1 MEVKILL
8 LGASGKLGIYLTNQ
22 INNLNIN
29 LSTPTHKECPI
40 ENYDILYNTI
50 KNEKPNII
58 IHAAGYVNTEGCEND
73 KQLCL
78 DSNVLGTFNVAK
90 ICRLLNIKLVFI
102 SSEYV
107 FGGDEDEYTIDSKVN
122 PKNTYGISK
131 ACGEF
136 IVKTL
141 DNYLV
146 IRAPF
151 IRDKKF
157 PYEYAFKDQFTSRQ
171 YVHQIIDKII
181 DLSLSNKIGIKHIVG
196 KYQSVYNLAKQSK
209 SDVKPINTPEKLK
222 NILPMNLNLK

>member
-1 MEVKILL
+1 MENKILL
-8 LGASGKLGIYLTNQ
+8 LGATGKLGVHLVNQ
-22 INNLNIN
+22 INHLKIN
-29 LSTPTHKECPI
+29 LLTPTHKECPI
-40 ENYDILYNTI
+40 ENYNTLYNTI

-78 DSNVLGTFNVAK
+78 DSNVLGTFNIAK

-107 FGGDEDEYTIDSKVN
+107 FGGDEDEYTISSKVN

-157 PYEYAFKDQFTSRQ
+157 PYKYAFKDQFTSRQ
-171 YVHQIIDKII
+171 YVHQIVDKII
-181 DLSLSNKIGIKHIVG
+181 NLSLSNEIGIKHIIG
-196 KYQSVYNLAKQSK
+196 KYQSVYDLAKQSK
-209 SDVKPINTPEKLK
+209 PDVKPINTPEKLK

>member
-1 MEVKILL
+1 MENKILL
-8 LGASGKLGIYLTNQ
+8 LGATGKLGVHLVDQ
-22 INNLNIN
+22 INHLKIN
-29 LSTPTHKECPI
+29 LLTPTHKECPI
-40 ENYDILYNTI
+40 ENYNTLYNTI
-50 KNEKPNII
+50 KNAKPNVI
-58 IHAAGYVNTEGCEND
+58 IHAAGYVNTEGCEKD

-78 DSNVLGTFNVAK
+78 DSNVLGTFNVVK

-107 FGGDEDEYTIDSKVN
+107 FNGDENEYTTNSKVD

-141 DNYLV
+141 NDYLI

-151 IRDKKF
+151 IRDIKF
-157 PYEYAFKDQFTSRQ
+157 PYEYAFQDQFTSRQ

-181 DLSLSNKIGIKHIVG
+181 NLSLSNEKGIKHIVG
-196 KYQSVYNLAKQSK
+196 KYQSVYNLAKQSNPN
-209 SDVKPINTPEKLK
+209 VKPIDTPKSLK